1 MPFGEFPERVNEHAA
16 RTTAMLV
23 IALAL
28 ATVVAALTVQAP
40 VVIVLNVLLALGF
53 ALRLW
58 AGPKYSLFGQL
69 SVRYLASAAFGEPRI
84 VSGALKQFAQ
94 GIGLVFSAL
103 ALVFTVSG
111 LYVGTTITLLLLIA
125 AASAEAFLGF
135 CAGCWIYRHAQRA
148 GILPPDACETC
159 AI

>member
-84 VSGALKQFAQ
+84 VSGAPKQFAQ

>member
-23 IALAL
+23 ILLAA
-28 ATVVAALTVQAP
+28 ATIVAALTVQAP
-40 VVIVLNVLLALGF
+40 VVIVLNVLLAVGF

-58 AGPKYSLFGQL
+58 AGPKYSPFGQL
-69 SVRYLASAAFGEPRI
+69 SVRYLARAAFGEPRI
-84 VSGALKQFAQ
+84 VSGAPKQFAQ

-111 LYVGTTITLLLLIA
+111 LYLGTTITLLLLIA

>member
-23 IALAL
+23 IALA
-28 ATVVAALTVQAP
+28 VVTIACALSIQGGVTIALNLLL
-40 VVIVLNVLLALGF
+40 VIGF

-84 VSGALKQFAQ
+84 VSGAPKQFAQ
-94 GIGLVFSAL
+94 GIGLVFSVVAL
-103 ALVFTVSG
+103 LFSVSG
-111 LYVGTTITLLLLIA
+111 LFVATSVTLILLVA

>member
-1 MPFGEFPERVNEHAA
+1 MPFGEFPERVNEYAA

-28 ATVVAALTVQAP
+28 ATVVAALTVQDP
-40 VVIVLNVLLALGF
+40 VVIVLNVLLAVGF
-53 ALRLW
+53 VLRLW
-58 AGPKYSLFGQL
+58 AGPKYSPFGQL

-84 VSGALKQFAQ
+84 VSGAPKQFAQ
-94 GIGLVFSAL
+94 GIGLVFSAV

>member
-23 IALAL
+23 IALA
-28 ATVVAALTVQAP
+28 VVTIACALSIQGGVTIALNLLL
-40 VVIVLNVLLALGF
+40 VIGF

-69 SVRYLASAAFGEPRI
+69 SVRYLADAVFGTTRI
-84 VSGALKQFAQ
+84 VSGAPKQFAQ
-94 GIGLVFSAL
+94 CIGLAFSLTSLVFALFGEFTVLQITL
-103 ALVFTVSG
+103 ALLVV
-111 LYVGTTITLLLLIA
+111 

-135 CAGCWIYRHAQRA
+135 CAGCWAYRRLQRA
-148 GILPPDACETC
+148 GVIGPDACETC

>member
-23 IALAL
+23 IALAA
-28 ATVVAALTVQAP
+28 ATIAAALTVQAP
-40 VVIVLNVLLALGF
+40 VVIVLNVLLAVGF

-58 AGPKYSLFGQL
+58 AGPKYSPFGQL
-69 SVRYLASAAFGEPRI
+69 SVRYLARPAFGEPRI
-84 VSGALKQFAQ
+84 VSGAPKQFAQ
-94 GIGLVFSAL
+94 GIGLVFSAV
-103 ALVFTVSG
+103 ALLFTVSG
-111 LYVGTTITLLLLIA
+111 LYLATTITLLLLIA